1 MQVFRLDY
9 NGTTS
14 GFERTA
20 QGFLRIRA
28 RLTKAGIFSYGDTHE
43 YRPEEEIF
51 RKDSLSSLKCAPVT
65 DLHPSENGDGFLG
78 PHNTKAHIVGMAESI
93 EPDGKYLLGSLVVFH
108 EDTIAAIER
117 GDRKEI
123 SLGFSCEL
131 TPTPGA
137 LDGQTYDAVQRNI
150 IFNHIAIGPAGWGRV
165 GPECSIRTD
174 GKPITKDI
182 IMGTIKRLD
191 EDSSIAQLLADVEK
205 QIETVAEQFA
215 SLKKALEDGQ
225 PQTPAAKE
233 DKKSSPPHLNKS
245 KATIRIDEDDVS
257 VTELLSECQKKI
269 DDLEEEL
276 KALTT
281 ALEEEQKK
289 RAELEDP
296 KKIDDRVDA
305 RLKEDSLK
313 RIYPDLSLAG
323 KNQDYIN
330 GLYEASLRQGLLNR
344 NDSLEK
350 TRAALNQSVDKKSA
364 YDRWRQASSER
375 WKQPLTGH
383 L

>member
-1 MQVFRLDY
+1 MQVFRLDF
-9 NGTTS
+9 NGSAS

-28 RLTKAGIFSYGDTHE
+28 RLTKAGVFSYGDHFE

-51 RKDSLSSLKCAPVT
+51 RKDSLASLKGAPVT

-78 PHNTKAHIVGMAESI
+78 PHNAKDHIVGMAEGI
-93 EPDGKYLLGSLVVFH
+93 EPDGKYLLGSLIVFH
-108 EDTIAAIER
+108 EDTIKAIEK
-117 GDRKEI
+117 GDRQEI

-131 TPTPGA
+131 LPTSGV
-137 LDGQTYDAVQRNI
+137 LEGQAYDAVQRNI
-150 IFNHIAIGPAGWGRV
+150 IFNHIAIGPKGWGRV
-165 GPECSIRTD
+165 GPECSIKTD
-174 GKPITKDI
+174 AKPTIKDK
-182 IMGTIKRLD
+182 IMGKVNRLD
-191 EDSSIAQLLADVEK
+191 EDDAISQILSDLKK

-215 SLKKALEDGQ
+215 ALKKALDGEE
-225 PQTPAAKE
+225 PTEAKE
-233 DKKSSPPHLNKS
+233 DKKHPRTDVNKS
-245 KATIRIDEDDVS
+245 KATIRIDEEDVP
-257 VTELLSECQKKI
+257 VTDLLAECQKKI
-269 DDLEEEL
+269 DALEEEL
-276 KALTT
+276 KALTK

-296 KKIDDRVDA
+296 KNIEDRVEF

-313 RIYPDLSLAG
+313 RLYPDLNLRE
-323 KNQDYIN
+323 KNPDFIN

-350 TRAALNQSVDKKSA
+350 TRAAINQSAGKKSS
-364 YDRWRQASSER
+364 YERWRQSSSDR
-375 WKQPLTGH
+375 WKQPLAGH